1 MNRRLKRSVVYSLYA
16 LSICMLIGG
25 IILLEVNSKK
35 LKNDNASTNSD
46 NNYQY
51 VSKTGIDRKDIPVV
65 STKNTLIRPYNDT
78 DIKVLKS
85 FYDYKSTEDE
95 QQNSIIYYED
105 TYIQSSGVS
114 YGKEEEFDVIAVFD
128 GKVTS
133 VKEDE
138 LLGNVVIIEN
148 NNGIKA
154 TYESIKDIKVKEGD
168 TVSQGNVIAKSS
180 TSNISKD
187 LNNHLYFE
195 LTVKDTSVN
204 PEKYFDKSIETLMPQ
219 NSMKFRH
226 FQL

>member
-35 LKNDNASTNSD
+35 LKSDNTNTNND

-51 VSKTGIDRKDIPVV
+51 VSKTGIDKKDIPVV
-65 STKNTLIRPYNDT
+65 NTKNTLIRPYKDT
-78 DIKVLKS
+78 DIKIVKN
-85 FYDYKSTEDE
+85 FYDYKATEEE
-95 QQNSIIYYED
+95 QKNSLIYYED

-114 YGKEEEFDVIAVFD
+114 YGKEDEFDVIAVFD
-128 GKVTS
+128 GKVIS

-138 LLGNVVIIEN
+138 LLGNVVVIEN
-148 NNGIKA
+148 SNGIKA

-168 TVSQGNVIAKSS
+168 TVSQGNMIAKSS

-204 PEKYFDKSIETLMPQ
+204 PEKYFDKSIDEIGA
-219 NSMKFRH
+219 
-226 FQL
+226 

>member
-35 LKNDNASTNSD
+35 LKSDNTNTNND

-51 VSKTGIDRKDIPVV
+51 VSKTGIDKKDIPVV
-65 STKNTLIRPYNDT
+65 NTKNTLIRPYKDT
-78 DIKVLKS
+78 DIKIVKN
-85 FYDYKSTEDE
+85 FYDYKATEEE
-95 QQNSIIYYED
+95 QKNSLIYYED

-114 YGKEEEFDVIAVFD
+114 YGKEDEFDVIAVFA
-128 GKVTS
+128 GKVIS

-138 LLGNVVIIEN
+138 LLGNVVVIEN
-148 NNGIKA
+148 SNGIKA

-168 TVSQGNVIAKSS
+168 TVSQGNMIAKSS

-204 PEKYFDKSIETLMPQ
+204 PEKYFDKSIDEIGA
-219 NSMKFRH
+219 
-226 FQL
+226 

>member
-35 LKNDNASTNSD
+35 LKNDNTSTNSD

-168 TVSQGNVIAKSS
+168 TVSQGNVIARSS
-180 TSNISKD
+180 TSNISKE

-204 PEKYFDKSIETLMPQ
+204 PEKYFDKSIDEIGA
-219 NSMKFRH
+219 
-226 FQL
+226 

>member
-35 LKNDNASTNSD
+35 LKSDNTNTNND

-51 VSKTGIDRKDIPVV
+51 VSKTGIDKKDIPVV
-65 STKNTLIRPYNDT
+65 NTKNTLIRPYKDT
-78 DIKVLKS
+78 DIKIVKN
-85 FYDYKSTEDE
+85 FYDYKSTEEE
-95 QQNSIIYYED
+95 QKNSLIYYED

-114 YGKEEEFDVIAVFD
+114 YGKEDEFDVIAVFA
-128 GKVTS
+128 GKVIS

-138 LLGNVVIIEN
+138 LLGNVVVIEN
-148 NNGIKA
+148 SNGIKA

-168 TVSQGNVIAKSS
+168 TVSQGNMIAKSS

-204 PEKYFDKSIETLMPQ
+204 PEKYFDKSIDEIGA
-219 NSMKFRH
+219 
-226 FQL
+226 

>member
-51 VSKTGIDRKDIPVV
+51 VSKTGIERKDIPVV

-95 QQNSIIYYED
+95 QEKSIIYYED
-105 TYIQSSGVS
+105 TYLPSSGVS
-114 YGKEEEFDVIAVFD
+114 YGKDKEFDVIAVFD
-128 GKVTS
+128 GKITS
-133 VKEDE
+133 VKEDDI
-138 LLGNVVIIEN
+138 LGNIVVIEH

-154 TYESIKDIKVKEGD
+154 TYESIQDILVKEGD
-168 TVSQGNVIAKSS
+168 AVSQGDLIAKSS

-195 LTVKDTSVN
+195 LSIKDVAVN
-204 PEKYFDKSIETLMPQ
+204 PEQYFDKSINEIGA
-219 NSMKFRH
+219 
-226 FQL
+226 

>member
-16 LSICMLIGG
+16 LSFCMLIGG

-35 LKNDNASTNSD
+35 LKTNNNKD

-204 PEKYFDKSIETLMPQ
+204 PEKYFDKSIDEIGA
-219 NSMKFRH
+219 
-226 FQL
+226 

>member
-1 MNRRLKRSVVYSLYA
+1 MNRRLKGSVVYSLYA
-16 LSICMLIGG
+16 LSICILIGG

-35 LKNDNASTNSD
+35 LKNDNTSTNSD

-204 PEKYFDKSIETLMPQ
+204 PEKYFDKSIDEIGA
-219 NSMKFRH
+219 
-226 FQL
+226 

>member
-51 VSKTGIDRKDIPVV
+51 VYKTGIERKDIHVV

-204 PEKYFDKSIETLMPQ
+204 PEKYFDKSIDEIGA
-219 NSMKFRH
+219 
-226 FQL
+226 

>member
-133 VKEDE
+133 QLK
-138 LLGNVVIIEN
+138 IIM
-148 NNGIKA
+148 
-154 TYESIKDIKVKEGD
+154 V
-168 TVSQGNVIAKSS
+168 
-180 TSNISKD
+180 
-187 LNNHLYFE
+187 
-195 LTVKDTSVN
+195 
-204 PEKYFDKSIETLMPQ
+204 
-219 NSMKFRH
+219 
-226 FQL
+226 

>member
-35 LKNDNASTNSD
+35 LKSDNTNTNND

-51 VSKTGIDRKDIPVV
+51 VSKTGIDKKDIPVV
-65 STKNTLIRPYNDT
+65 NTKNTLIRPYKDT
-78 DIKVLKS
+78 DIKIVKN
-85 FYDYKSTEDE
+85 FYDYKATEEE
-95 QQNSIIYYED
+95 QKNSLIYYED

-114 YGKEEEFDVIAVFD
+114 YGKEDEFDVIAVFD

-138 LLGNVVIIEN
+138 LLGNVVVIEN
-148 NNGIKA
+148 SNGIKA

-168 TVSQGNVIAKSS
+168 TVSQGNMIAKSS

-204 PEKYFDKSIETLMPQ
+204 PEKYFDKSIDEIGA
-219 NSMKFRH
+219 
-226 FQL
+226 